1 MSVRTRGIAALTAV
15 VASTALTLALAPAA
29 SAAAP
34 VLLKVAYDANGT
46 THVAKPDSTMTLGP
60 AVLRANVRPNG
71 SFTGSMALPPT
82 TSSFNVVG
90 LLPATAT
97 VSFIPAARLT
107 GQITS
112 GGGTTMITS
121 TASYFIKL
129 TDVAVAGVPSFVG
142 SNCQTTDPVTI
153 PVGGPFSITNG
164 GTLTGTYSIGKFSHC
179 GLTTAL
185 INLLIPGDG
194 NTVSFTL
201 SNGRIRG

>member
-1 MSVRTRGIAALTAV
+1 MSFRSRGISVLTALRASAA
-15 VASTALTLALAPAA
+15 VALALAPAP
-29 SAAAP
+29 AAAP

-71 SFTGSMALPPT
+71 SFSGSMALPST

-97 VSFIPAARLT
+97 VSFVPAARLT

-112 GGGTTMITS
+112 GGGTTTITS

-129 TDVAVAGVPSFVG
+129 SDVAVAGVPSFVG
-142 SNCQTTDPVTI
+142 SNCQTADPVTI
-153 PVGGPFSITNG
+153 PAGGTFSIN
-164 GTLTGTYSIGKFSHC
+164 
-179 GLTTAL
+179 
-185 INLLIPGDG
+185 N
-194 NTVSFTL
+194 
-201 SNGRIRG
+201 